1 MSNYLDSLNWRYAT
15 KKFDPSRKLSDKDL
29 EFLKE
34 SMRLS
39 ASSYGLQPYE
49 ILIVQDP
56 EIRAKLKPA
65 SWDQTQITDAA
76 YVVVIANKT
85 TFGDEL
91 VDDYIDNLV
100 ETRGISHEDVK
111 GYSDFM
117 KQTLG
122 GFPDEIKSQWTA
134 KQSYIVL
141 ANLLSA
147 AAELRVDAC
156 PMEGFD
162 PAQYNEILGLNEQNL
177 NAAVVAT
184 IGYRSDED
192 ATQHYAKVRKPAN
205 ELFKTI

>member
-1 MSNYLDSLNWRYAT
+1 MSNYLESLNWRYAT
-15 KKFDPSRKLSDKDL
+15 KKFDPSKPLADEDL
-29 EFLKE
+29 DYIKE
-34 SMRLS
+34 AMRLS

-56 EIRAKLKPA
+56 EIREKLKPA
-65 SWDQTQITDAA
+65 SWNQAQITDAA
-76 YVVVIANKT
+76 YVVVIANQT

-100 ETRGISHEDVK
+100 ATRGISKEDVQ
-111 GYSDFM
+111 GYADFM
-117 KQTLG
+117 KNTLG
-122 GFPDEIKSQWTA
+122 GFPQEIKAQWTA

-147 AAELRVDAC
+147 AAERRVDAC

-162 PAQYNEILGLNEQNL
+162 PAQYNEILGLSERNL

-192 ATQHYAKVRKPAN
+192 ATQHYKKVRKSNDIP
-205 ELFKTI
+205 FKTI

>member
-1 MSNYLDSLNWRYAT
+1 MSNYLDDLKWRYAT
-15 KKFDPSRKLSDKDL
+15 KKFDTSRELAGEDL
-29 EFLKE
+29 EYIKE
-34 SMRLS
+34 AMRLS

-49 ILIVQDP
+49 ILIVKDP
-56 EIRAKLKPA
+56 EIRARLKPA

-76 YVVVIANKT
+76 YVVVIANRT
-85 TFGDEL
+85 DFGDEL

-100 ETRGISHEDVK
+100 ETRGITHEDVK

-122 GFPDEIKSQWTA
+122 GFPQEIKAQWTA

-147 AAELRVDAC
+147 AAERRVDAC

-184 IGYRSDED
+184 IGYRIEED
-192 ATQHYAKVRKPAN
+192 ATQHYAKVRKPSS

>member
-15 KKFDPSRKLSDKDL
+15 KKFDPSKSLSDEDL
-29 EFLKE
+29 DYIKE
-34 SMRLS
+34 AMRLS

-49 ILIVQDP
+49 VLIIQDP

-65 SWDQTQITDAA
+65 SWNQTQITDAA
-76 YVVVIANKT
+76 YVVVIANQS

-100 ETRGISHEDVK
+100 ETRGVSKEDVQ
-111 GYSDFM
+111 GYADFM
-117 KQTLG
+117 KNTLG
-122 GFPDEIKSQWTA
+122 GFPEEIKAQWTA

-147 AAELRVDAC
+147 AAERRVDAC

-162 PAQYNEILGLNEQNL
+162 PAQYNEILGLGERNL

-192 ATQHYAKVRKPAN
+192 ATQHYPKVRKSN
-205 ELFKTI
+205 DILFKTI

>member
-1 MSNYLDSLNWRYAT
+1 
-15 KKFDPSRKLSDKDL
+15 
-29 EFLKE
+29 
-34 SMRLS
+34 MRLS

-56 EIRAKLKPA
+56 EIREKLKPA
-65 SWDQTQITDAA
+65 SWNQTQITDAA
-76 YVVVIANKT
+76 YVVVIANQT

-100 ETRGISHEDVK
+100 ATRGISKEDVQ
-111 GYSDFM
+111 GYADFM
-117 KQTLG
+117 KNTLG
-122 GFPDEIKSQWTA
+122 GFPQEIKAQWTA

-147 AAELRVDAC
+147 AAERRVDAC

-162 PAQYNEILGLNEQNL
+162 PAQYNEILGLSGRNL

-192 ATQHYAKVRKPAN
+192 ATQHYKKVRKSN
-205 ELFKTI
+205 DILFKTI